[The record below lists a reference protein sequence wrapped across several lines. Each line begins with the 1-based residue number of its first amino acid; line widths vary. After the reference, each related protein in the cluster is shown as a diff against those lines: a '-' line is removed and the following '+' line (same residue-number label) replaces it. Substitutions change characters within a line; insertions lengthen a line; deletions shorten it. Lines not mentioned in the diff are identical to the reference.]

1 MTKLIALLQ
10 FLLALVGIHSGGT
23 DYSYRIEESNGASIY
38 GKAHSQDGVARF
50 ECIDSSSGLCH
61 FTLYPR
67 GCAGPSG
74 CKQPPLRTFSIARG
88 ETQQIAGLSGFQL
101 CVDPGNATLDASCK
115 PAAAASARAAP
126 TR

>member
-1 MTKLIALLQ
+1 MTKLVALLQ
-10 FLLALVGIHSGGT
+10 FLLALVGIHAGGN

-74 CKQPPLRTFSIARG
+74 CRQPPLRTFSIARG
-88 ETQQIAGLSGFQL
+88 ETRQIAGLSGFQL
-101 CVDPGNATLDASCK
+101 CVDATDAALGPDCK
-115 PAAAASARAAP
+115 PPPAVAQR
-126 TR
+126 